1 MIAIINY
8 NVGNL
13 LSIQNMFKKIGVE
26 SCITSDEAIIASASK
41 ILLPGVGH
49 FDYCMQQFNT
59 SGLKAIIEKKVL
71 VEKTPTLGICVGHQ
85 MLFEKSAEGLEK
97 GLGWLPGEVVKF
109 DAAKMP
115 AANKIPHMGW
125 TDVVTQNKAT
135 LFNNI
140 EEPRFY
146 MVHSY
151 YVQCAEELV
160 AAKSEY
166 GYWFVTAVENNNIFG
181 TQFHPEKSHKFGMQL
196 LKNFS
201 NL

>member
-13 LSIQNMFKKIGVE
+13 LSIQNMFKKTGAE
-26 SCITSDEAIIASASK
+26 CCITSDEAVITNASK

-49 FDYCMQQFNT
+49 FDYCMQQFNS
-59 SGLKAIIEKKVL
+59 SGLRPVIERKVL
-71 VEKTPTLGICVGHQ
+71 DQKTPVLGICVGHQ
-85 MLFEKSAEGLEK
+85 MLFENSEEGVEP
-97 GLGWLPGEVVKF
+97 GLGWLPGQVVKF

-115 AANKIPHMGW
+115 ASYKIPHMGW
-125 TDVVTQNKAT
+125 TDVVIQNKAT
-135 LFNNI
+135 LFSNI

-151 YVQCAEELV
+151 YVQCADELV
-160 AAKSEY
+160 AATAEY
-166 GYWFVTAVENNNIFG
+166 GYLFVTAVEKDNIFG

>member
-13 LSIQNMFKKIGVE
+13 FSIQNMFKKIGVE
-26 SCITSDEAIIASASK
+26 SCITKDEDLILNASK

-49 FDYCMQQFNT
+49 FDYCMQQFNA
-59 SGLKAIIEKKVL
+59 SGLKPVIEKKVFDH
-71 VEKTPTLGICVGHQ
+71 KTIVLGICVGHQ
-85 MLFEKSAEGLEK
+85 MLFEKSEEGLEK
-97 GLGWLPGEVVKF
+97 GLGWLPGEVIKF
-109 DAAKMP
+109 NPAQMP
-115 AANKIPHMGW
+115 VSYKIPHMGW
-125 TDVVTQNKAT
+125 TDVETQNKAT
-135 LFNNI
+135 LFKNI
-140 EEPRFY
+140 AEPRFY

-160 AAKSEY
+160 AAKAEY
-166 GYWFVTAVENNNIFG
+166 GYSFVTAVEKDNIFG

>member
-1 MIAIINY
+1 MTAIINY

-13 LSIQNMFKKIGVE
+13 GSIQNMFKKIGVE
-26 SCITSDEAIIASASK
+26 SCITSDETVIANASK

-49 FDYCMQQFNT
+49 FDYCMQQFNA
-59 SGLKAIIEKKVL
+59 SGLKPVIEKKVL
-71 VEKTPTLGICVGHQ
+71 LEKTPVLGICVGHQ
-85 MLFEKSAEGLEK
+85 MLFEKSEEGIEK
-97 GLGWLPGEVVKF
+97 GLGWLPGQVVKF
-109 DAAKMP
+109 DATKMP
-115 AANKIPHMGW
+115 ATNKIPHMGW
-125 TDVVTQNKAT
+125 TDVKTQNKAT

-151 YVQCAEELV
+151 YVQCTEELV

-166 GYWFVTAVENNNIFG
+166 GYWFNTAVEKNNIFG

>member
-1 MIAIINY
+1 MITIVNY

-13 LSIQNMFKKIGVE
+13 LSIQNMFKKIGVK
-26 SCITSDEAIIASASK
+26 SDITSDADTIASATK

-49 FDYCMQQFNT
+49 FDYCMQQFNN
-59 SGLKAIIEKKVL
+59 SGLKSIIGEKVL
-71 VEKTPTLGICVGHQ
+71 EQKTPVLGICVGHQ
-85 MLFEKSAEGLEK
+85 MLFEKSEEGIEK
-97 GLGWLPGEVVKF
+97 GLGWLPGEVVKL
-109 DAAKMP
+109 DTAKMP
-115 AANKIPHMGW
+115 ASYKIPHMGW
-125 TDVVTQNKAT
+125 TDVATQNKAT
-135 LFNNI
+135 LFKNI
-140 EEPRFY
+140 EAPRFY

-160 AAKSEY
+160 AAKAEY
-166 GYWFVTAVENNNIFG
+166 GYRFVTAVEKDNIFG

>member
-13 LSIQNMFKKIGVE
+13 FSIQNMFKKIGVE
-26 SCITSDEAIIASASK
+26 SCITSDEAIIANASK

-49 FDYCMQQFNT
+49 FDYCMQQFNA
-59 SGLKAIIEKKVL
+59 SGLKSVIEKKVL
-71 VEKTPTLGICVGHQ
+71 EKKTPVLGICVGHQ
-85 MLFEKSAEGLEK
+85 MLFEKSEEGVEK
-97 GLGWLPGEVVKF
+97 GLGWLPGQVVKF
-109 DAAKMP
+109 NTTKMP
-115 AANKIPHMGW
+115 ASYKVPHMGW
-125 TDVVTQNKAT
+125 TDIATQNKAT
-135 LFNNI
+135 LFANI
-140 EEPRFY
+140 PEPRFY

-151 YVQCAEELV
+151 YVECAEELIT
-160 AAKSEY
+160 AKAEY
-166 GYWFVTAVENNNIFG
+166 GYWFVTAVEKDNIFG

>member
-13 LSIQNMFKKIGVE
+13 FSIRNMFKRIGVE
-26 SCITSDEAIIASASK
+26 SCITNDKAIIANASK

-49 FDYCMQQFNT
+49 FDYCMQQFND
-59 SGLKAIIEKKVL
+59 SGLKPVIEKKVL
-71 VEKTPTLGICVGHQ
+71 VKKTPTLGICVGHQ
-85 MLFEKSAEGLEK
+85 MLFEKSEEGLEK

-109 DAAKMP
+109 DAARMP
-115 AANKIPHMGW
+115 ASYKIPHMGW
-125 TDVVTQNKAT
+125 TDVVIQNKAI
-135 LFNNI
+135 LFSNI
-140 EEPRFY
+140 AEPRFY

-151 YVQCAEELV
+151 YVQCSDELV
-160 AAKSEY
+160 AATAEY
-166 GYWFVTAVENNNIFG
+166 GYPFVAAVEKDNIFG

>member
-1 MIAIINY
+1 MVAIINY

-26 SCITSDEAIIASASK
+26 SCITNDEAIIANASK

-49 FDYCMQQFNT
+49 FDYCMQQFNA
-59 SGLKAIIEKKVL
+59 SGLKPVIEEKVL
-71 VEKTPTLGICVGHQ
+71 NQKTPTLGICVGHQ
-85 MLFEKSAEGLEK
+85 MLFERSEEGLEK

-115 AANKIPHMGW
+115 ATNKIPHMGW

-151 YVQCAEELV
+151 YVQCADELV

-166 GYWFVTAVENNNIFG
+166 GYWFVTAVEKGNIFG

>member
-26 SCITSDEAIIASASK
+26 SCISGDEAIIDKASK

-49 FDYCMQQFNT
+49 FDYCMQQFNA
-59 SGLKAIIEKKVL
+59 SGLKQVIEKKVL

-85 MLFEKSAEGLEK
+85 MLFEKSEEGIEK
-97 GLGWLPGEVVKF
+97 GLGWLHGEVVKF

-115 AANKIPHMGW
+115 ATYKIPHMGW
-125 TDVVTQNKAT
+125 TDVETQNKAT
-135 LFNNI
+135 LFRNI
-140 EEPRFY
+140 EAPRFY

-160 AAKSEY
+160 AAKAEY
-166 GYWFVTAVENNNIFG
+166 GHRFVTAVEKDNIFG